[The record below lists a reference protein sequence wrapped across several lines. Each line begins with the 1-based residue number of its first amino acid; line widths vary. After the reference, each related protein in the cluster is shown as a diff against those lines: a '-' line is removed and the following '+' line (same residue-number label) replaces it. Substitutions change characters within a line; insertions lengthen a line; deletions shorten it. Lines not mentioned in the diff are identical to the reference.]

1 MPTAADP
8 PAAASA
14 DAPALD
20 DLRAEIASRGPIRF
34 DRFLELALYG
44 PHGFYTAGGH
54 AGRRGGDF
62 ITSPEVGPLF
72 GAVVAKAIDAW
83 WEDLGRP
90 EVFTFAEV
98 GAGPGTLARSV
109 LAATPECL
117 RAGAL
122 RYVAIETSATQRER
136 HPDGVQ
142 SLPAL
147 PASLGDGIVF
157 ANELLDNLPFRLLVF
172 DDGWREAHVAADR
185 DGRLVERL
193 GGRLEGPAWLPGG
206 AQLGSRVPWQEAAT
220 AWVDDV
226 RRRLGRG
233 RVVTIDYVT
242 PLTATLAAEPWRQW
256 LRTYRRH
263 ERGGHYLADAGGQDV
278 TAQVALDQLPPPDAV
293 RSQAQF
299 LQRWGIDELVE
310 EGRRVWAEHA
320 AAPTV
325 AAMAMRSRVREAEA
339 LLDPRGLGGF
349 TVLEWIRTG
358 GTKR

>member
-8 PAAASA
+8 PAANPAG
-14 DAPALD
+14 APALD
-20 DLRAEIASRGPIRF
+20 DIRAEILVRGPLRF

-44 PHGFYTAGGH
+44 PHGFYTVGGH

-72 GAVVAKAIDAW
+72 GAVIARAIDAW
-83 WEDLGRP
+83 WDELDRP
-90 EVFTFAEV
+90 TTFTFAEV

-109 LAATPECL
+109 LAAAPECL

-122 RYVAIETSATQRER
+122 RYLAVETSSAQRAR
-136 HPDGVQ
+136 HPDGVE
-142 SLPAL
+142 SLAAL
-147 PASLGDGIVF
+147 PGSVGHGVVF

-172 DDGWREAHVAADR
+172 DDGWREAQVATDR

-193 GGRLEGPAWLPGG
+193 GGRLEGRPWLPAT

-220 AWVDDV
+220 RWVHEA
-226 RRRLGRG
+226 RAALTGG

-263 ERGGHYLADAGGQDV
+263 ERGEHYLADAGGQDV
-278 TAQVALDQLPPPDAV
+278 TAQVALDQLPEPDAV

-299 LQRWGIDELVE
+299 LQRWGIGDLVE
-310 EGRRVWAEHA
+310 EGRRVWSEQA
-320 AAPTV
+320 AAPSV

-349 TVLEWIRTG
+349 TAVEWAIRPAG
-358 GTKR
+358 R

>member
-1 MPTAADP
+1 MPPVAEP
-8 PAAASA
+8 PGAAAA
-14 DAPALD
+14 APALD
-20 DLRAEIASRGPIRF
+20 DVRAEISARGPIRF

-44 PHGFYTAGGH
+44 PHGFYTDGGR

-72 GAVVAKAIDAW
+72 GAVLARAVDAW
-83 WEDLGRP
+83 WDELGRP
-90 EVFTFAEV
+90 DTFTFAEV
-98 GAGPGTLARSV
+98 GAGPGTLARSL
-109 LAATPECL
+109 LAAAPECA

-122 RYVAIETSATQRER
+122 RYVAVETSAAQRA
-136 HPDGVQ
+136 HHTDGVT
-142 SLPAL
+142 
-147 PASLGDGIVF
+147 SLGDLPDELGDAVVF

-172 DDGWREAHVAADR
+172 DDGWREAHVATDR

-193 GGRLEGPAWLPGG
+193 GGRLDGPPWLPAT

-220 AWVDDV
+220 AWVDDA
-226 RRRLGRG
+226 RRRVTRG

-242 PLTATLAAEPWRQW
+242 PLTVTLANEPWRQW

-278 TAQVALDQLPPPDAV
+278 TAQVALDQLPVPDAV

-299 LQRWGIDELVE
+299 LQRWGIDDLVD
-310 EGRRVWAEHA
+310 EGRRVWAEQA
-320 AAPTV
+320 AAPTLG
-325 AAMAMRSRVREAEA
+325 AMAMRSRVREAEA

-349 TVLEWIRTG
+349 TVVEWQR
-358 GTKR
+358 